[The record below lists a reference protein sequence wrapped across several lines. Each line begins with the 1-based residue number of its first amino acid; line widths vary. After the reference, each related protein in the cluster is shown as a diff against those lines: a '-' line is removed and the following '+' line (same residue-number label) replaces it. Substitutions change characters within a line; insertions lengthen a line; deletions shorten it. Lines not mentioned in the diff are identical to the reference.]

1 MTGDDAGYGD
11 FAASEDENYDDFMAS
26 DEDVSIEM
34 EDETEDEAENEGAA
48 ENETGSKT
56 RQGSASRR
64 DDSGAENGAG
74 KPQVESGAA
83 VMASAALQ
91 EARRM
96 VQEQRWYEAR
106 CALDGVLQ
114 SSTLDPDRAF
124 EARLE
129 LVRCCYLS
137 WVSRQENAAGPAEL
151 TEHSELQEACGHL
164 QQLQAYVD
172 WLEPEVLDSAV
183 SRLLDLFAP
192 PLKSKLLFEGPA
204 ASGLG
209 PRAAV
214 TLLECCAPLAR
225 HESAQDLRSRVLQH
239 RLGFNDPPGGS
250 QRRQMLDELATI
262 SGGRLD
268 SLEFLITTHVQQFLA
283 DPQGLDV
290 PQLQSLVSHAS
301 ALLQRSLTQPLRLLS
316 LLSFCE
322 AIIAL
327 NNYCSPHDHAKRL
340 SECQTAFWN
349 CYKHLEELGDHSR
362 FRDLTLCAFVL
373 SSMLLTG
380 QAANAHQAITPF
392 ELEQIKVIE
401 STPLVQ
407 DLKHIYSDF
416 VGYNLSGFADSLRKI
431 KQFHLQLAGLVDA
444 LIHLLQTRM
453 LWNRVARLYSCISL
467 SDIRAQLQ
475 IGDSPQLSRNDLLI
489 ILMKSIM
496 NDTAQVYFKLD
507 LTHDLVYFGKEN
519 RRPLCPLSKH
529 LYLSAKSD
537 AVTKSP
543 NTPSCNSLKEW
554 VDNIGVFETKPRRLK
569 DMSAVQFVHELQ
581 QSRECT
587 AVADSSDQAKPL
599 KYSQLLQC
607 VRDALS

>member
-1 MTGDDAGYGD
+1 MTDEAGYGE

-34 EDETEDEAENEGAA
+34 EDETEDEADQELANH
-48 ENETGSKT
+48 
-56 RQGSASRR
+56 R
-64 DDSGAENGAG
+64 DDSDYGSDSGGDSGRDVGHGGEKPGAE
-74 KPQVESGAA
+74 STAA
-83 VMASAALQ
+83 AMAAAALQ
-91 EARRM
+91 SAKRM
-96 VQEQRWYEAR
+96 VQEQRWHEAR
-106 CALDGVLQ
+106 SALNGILQ
-114 SSTLDPDRAF
+114 GSTLDPDRAF
-124 EARLE
+124 EARLQ
-129 LVRCCYLS
+129 LAQCCYLS
-137 WVSRQENAAGPAEL
+137 WLSHRECAAGPAEQD
-151 TEHSELQEACGHL
+151 ELQEVCDHL
-164 QQLQAYVD
+164 QQLHTFAEWV
-172 WLEPEVLDSAV
+172 EPEVLDSAV
-183 SRLLDLFAP
+183 AQLLDQFAP

-204 ASGLG
+204 ASASN
-209 PRAAV
+209 PQVSAA
-214 TLLECCAPLAR
+214 LLECCAPLAR
-225 HESAQDLRSRVLQH
+225 HDYAQELRSRVLQYQ
-239 RLGFNDPPGGS
+239 LGFSDNTDES
-250 QRRQMLDELATI
+250 QRRQRLDELAAI
-262 SGGRLD
+262 SGSRLD
-268 SLEFLITTHVQQFLA
+268 SLEFLIAMHVQHFLA
-283 DPQGLDV
+283 NPQGLDV
-290 PQLQSLVSHAS
+290 PQLQSLVTRSS
-301 ALLQRSLTQPLRLLS
+301 ALLQKSLTEPLRLLS

-362 FRDLTLCAFVL
+362 FRDLTLCAFIL

-407 DLKHIYSDF
+407 DLKQIYADF
-416 VGYNLSGFADSLRKI
+416 VGYNLSGFANSLRNI
-431 KQFHLQLAGLVDA
+431 QRFHLQLAGLIDA
-444 LIHLLQTRM
+444 IIHLLQTRM

-467 SDIRAQLQ
+467 VDIRAQLQ
-475 IGDSPQLSRNDLLI
+475 IGDCTPLSRNDLLT

-529 LYLSAKSD
+529 LYLSTKSD
-537 AVTKSP
+537 AATRTLNTASSP
-543 NTPSCNSLKEW
+543 SFKEW

-587 AVADSSDQAKPL
+587 AVADSSCQAKPL